1 MRQGKVKWYNGKK
14 CFGFISP
21 DTPNA
26 DGNTDD
32 VFVHSSSL
40 KAAGIRFLNE
50 NDIVEFEE
58 EVRNGKLSATT
69 ISVVQRDE
77 ESALRFQERRA
88 ERRRAAEERKQ
99 REAQEAA
106 ARAARDAEIER
117 ENREYE
123 QVKSQLAAREND
135 VAEETPVVKQKQS
148 APKVFTNNAVAGAN
162 RKNRANDEDD
172 SRSSRFGNSKKDF
185 KKSGKNQNGKSPPHA
200 SERNCR
206 GCIRAC
212 SECVEYAA
220 SRKTVVCNSFRTYGF

>member
-69 ISVVQRDE
+69 IAVVQRDE
-77 ESALRFQERRA
+77 ESARRFQERRA
-88 ERRRAAEERKQ
+88 ERRRAIEERK
-99 REAQEAA
+99 
-106 ARAARDAEIER
+106 
-117 ENREYE
+117 NH
-123 QVKSQLAAREND
+123 
-135 VAEETPVVKQKQS
+135 EEK
-148 APKVFTNNAVAGAN
+148 
-162 RKNRANDEDD
+162 
-172 SRSSRFGNSKKDF
+172 SSRRGFAFWKK
-185 KKSGKNQNGKSPPHA
+185 
-200 SERNCR
+200 
-206 GCIRAC
+206 
-212 SECVEYAA
+212 
-220 SRKTVVCNSFRTYGF
+220 

>member
-69 ISVVQRDE
+69 IAVIQRDLK
-77 ESALRFQERRA
+77 SARRCPERRA
-88 ERRRAAEERKQ
+88 EPRRAVEDRKQ
-99 REAQEAA
+99 REE
-106 ARAARDAEIER
+106 
-117 ENREYE
+117 
-123 QVKSQLAAREND
+123 KSTRRGFA
-135 VAEETPVVKQKQS
+135 
-148 APKVFTNNAVAGAN
+148 FW
-162 RKNRANDEDD
+162 
-172 SRSSRFGNSKKDF
+172 KK
-185 KKSGKNQNGKSPPHA
+185 
-200 SERNCR
+200 
-206 GCIRAC
+206 
-212 SECVEYAA
+212 
-220 SRKTVVCNSFRTYGF
+220 